1 MDAASVIVALPL
13 DPRFTGDLAA
23 LSLADLEAWIA
34 RPPAAPSTIGRRAAT
49 FRRFFTWTV
58 RYDLCAGDPLAG
70 YAAARVRRR
79 LPRPIRE
86 VADPRAKLLQGAAW
100 EAARPQVCHGLGHT
114 TDATAGLDTL
124 ARQLDASY
132 RRTAAYLASNPFVRV
147 ERVKGATR

>member
-1 MDAASVIVALPL
+1 VSIAGRIPLPVL
-13 DPRFTGDLAA
+13 EQLQAA
-23 LSLADLEAWIA
+23 LKRRDLFV
-34 RPPAAPSTIGRRAAT
+34 APSEK
-49 FRRFFTWTV
+49 W
-58 RYDLCAGDPLAG
+58 
-70 YAAARVRRR
+70 
-79 LPRPIRE
+79 
-86 VADPRAKLLQGAAW
+86 ADPRAKLLQGAAW